1 MPLNRMQLRETAS
14 QNRIYK
20 DTLNE
25 QSSLQKTKDFQ
36 PVSHGYLTSEG
47 KGRGL
52 FTDPNKGDNL
62 LVE

>member
-47 KGRGL
+47 KGVVRSSKQG
-52 FTDPNKGDNL
+52 
-62 LVE
+62 